1 MKIIKNL
8 LIFSC
13 IFLCNSQISPS
24 IILNYSDILLD
35 VLNATIF
42 IDDKYKIINSN
53 NTDCFMNILRLTTN
67 YSLFTTMFPKII
79 NNIGKGIDDIGNE
92 VECRKTD
99 LFAYYHLLYVKRDQS
114 FMANDK
120 NLSQFLNRSYLFY
133 GFCLPMECQ
142 NLVEQVFV
150 IMKKEKTIKIFNEH
164 KINDIKLFTYGV
176 NNHSNEENKEDNDTN
191 SVIIRY
197 DEEKEKNNILSLMFW
212 ICFLLFSIKL
222 LVGYISKFVFPKGYE
237 YYGYKTIQELNIN
250 EIKDDEGNENTT
262 FLDEI
267 KTLDSSVSNLRGDY
281 NPKNDMESKYPF
293 YLRVVKYFDL
303 FNNINILGSKRNRY
317 YNDNDIDC
325 LCLLKS
331 IVLFYVIL
339 SETINMLIILPN
351 PSFFDYKFYISIGLA
366 FYKRTINGL
375 YFWILLESLTFSFKL
390 MNFINQRNKNKENQN
405 TKRAQFNYVVKQ
417 IFKFLCF
424 YIPKIIL
431 FISIFF
437 IFYYYTDNYAC
448 KLQSK
453 MTYKFFVNNII
464 ESKECYR
471 DISKV
476 FSPFSNYGNNA
487 SYDNVCF
494 PFVYVYVNMFYS
506 SLIFMIILII
516 VYFFQSPVI
525 DKLISLG
532 VLLNT
537 LICYIYFLIK
547 SSPDN
552 GDNYDFDNFSGENYS
567 LFNPHL
573 FFSIYYFGCLLGFC
587 FYYYINILNLNK
599 KNRGSIKSTSTVLQ
613 SKENDEPELASIKS
627 NIDLYYNE
635 HFYNPM
641 EFCSTF
647 IKKIKSI
654 NDIIKKVLLIIY
666 FIFILFL
673 SLFPTL
679 YMIKKINRNNDVN
692 FYIEFEKEKVLK
704 YFYVFEKLISLLLFS
719 IFICVLRVL
728 PKKYTISKIFRSRYF
743 IFISRTGFIIICT
756 YQSLVYISYCLFQF
770 HIKITHI
777 MIFNITIG
785 LYTIITLVSFLISIL
800 FEIPIR
806 IIIKNLLK
814 DNDNKDGKKYKK

>member
-1 MKIIKNL
+1 MKIINNL

-13 IFLCNSQISPS
+13 IFLYNFQSSFNAIRD
-24 IILNYSDILLD
+24 YYDIMVD

-53 NTDCFMNILRLTTN
+53 YTDCFMNIIRMSTN
-67 YSLFTTMFPKII
+67 YSIFTTMFPKII

-99 LFAYYHLLYVKRDQS
+99 LFAYYHLLYVNRDKS

-120 NLSQFLNRSYLFY
+120 NLSQFLDRSYLFY
-133 GFCLPMECQ
+133 GFCFPMECQ
-142 NLVEQVFV
+142 NLIEQVFLT
-150 IMKKEKTIKIFNEH
+150 MKKEKEIKIFNEH
-164 KINDIKLFTYGV
+164 KINDINLFTYGL
-176 NNHSNEENKEDNDTN
+176 NNHSKEENKEDNDAN
-191 SVIIRY
+191 SGIFRY
-197 DEEKEKNNILSLMFW
+197 DEEKEKNNILSIMFW

-237 YYGYKTIQELNIN
+237 YYGYKNIRGSNIN
-250 EIKDDEGNENTT
+250 EINDDEENENTS
-262 FLDEI
+262 FLDEN
-267 KTLDSSVSNLRGDY
+267 KTLESSVSNLRGDY

-339 SETINMLIILPN
+339 SETIRMLIILPN
-351 PSFFDYKFYISIGLA
+351 PSFFDYKFYISFGLA

-375 YFWILLESLTFSFKL
+375 YFWILLDSLTFSFKL
-390 MNFINQRNKNKENQN
+390 MNFIKRNNKNKEKQ

-437 IFYYYTDNYAC
+437 IFYYYTEKYTC
-448 KLQSK
+448 VLQSK
-453 MTYKFFVNNII
+453 MTYKFFFNKII
-464 ESKECYR
+464 KEKECYR
-471 DISKV
+471 DILKV

-487 SYDNVCF
+487 SYENTCF

-506 SLIFMIILII
+506 SLIFMILLII
-516 VYFFQSPVI
+516 VFFFQSPII

-537 LICYIYFLIK
+537 LICYIYYFIK
-547 SSPDN
+547 SSPDK
-552 GDNYDFDNFSGENYS
+552 GDNYDFDHFSGENYS

-587 FYYYINILNLNK
+587 FYYYINILNS
-599 KNRGSIKSTSTVLQ
+599 KNRGSIKSVSTVLQ
-613 SKENDEPELASIKS
+613 SKDSDEPELASIKS

-635 HFYNPM
+635 HLYNPM

-654 NDIIKKVLLIIY
+654 NDIIKKILIIIY

-679 YMIKKINRNNDVN
+679 YMIKKINRNNDIN

-704 YFYVFEKLISLLLFS
+704 IFYVFEKLISLLLFS
-719 IFICVLRVL
+719 IFICILRVL
-728 PKKYTISKIFRSRYF
+728 PKKFTISKIFRSPYF

-770 HIKITHI
+770 HVKITHI
-777 MIFNITIG
+777 MTFNITIG

-814 DNDNKDGKKYKK
+814 DNDNNDGKKYKK